1 MVLLYAQVLTLL
13 AAVSR
18 ASAVQAPSKED
29 TGKHEVWREQ
39 QPSDVGWSR
48 KARRMGSSRFC
59 TEANGARGGKREAG
73 SARREEEEAAPW
85 GRRRKAALRE
95 RRHAGKEEEETGV
108 SPRWPLNPCTLERT
122 LEIGSGLQGVFVWF
136 SKL

>member
-13 AAVSR
+13 APESR

-29 TGKHEVWREQ
+29 TGKREIWREQ

-48 KARRMGSSRFC
+48 KARTMGSSRLC

-95 RRHAGKEEEETGV
+95 TRHTGKEKEEASV
-108 SPRWPLNPCTLERT
+108 VQ
-122 LEIGSGLQGVFVWF
+122 SGH
-136 SKL
+136 